1 MKVISS
7 GLILVVSMHTVD
19 MFIMLHDLDTAYQV
33 MAEQH
38 YGPDKTPDGMD
49 NGELVTTG
57 INVHDHHHPHLGRD
71 EKEER
76 PPPYLSGW
84 EWLTG

>member
-1 MKVISS
+1 MKVN
-7 GLILVVSMHTVD
+7 GTVLIIVVSMHTVN

-38 YGPDKTPDGMD
+38 IRPDKTPDEMD
-49 NGELVTTG
+49 NGEEVTIG
-57 INVHDHHHPHLGRD
+57 NNVHTDDDDHLGRD
-71 EKEER
+71 EKEGR
-76 PPPYLSGW
+76 PPPYLTGW